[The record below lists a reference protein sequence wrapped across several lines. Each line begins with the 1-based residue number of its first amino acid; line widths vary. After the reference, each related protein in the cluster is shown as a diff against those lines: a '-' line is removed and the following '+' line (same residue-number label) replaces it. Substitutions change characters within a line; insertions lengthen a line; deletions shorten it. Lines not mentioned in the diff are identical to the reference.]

1 VSSISNAHRVFV
13 TGCSV
18 LTGGCDSLDGLFDLL
33 CADKTVSGELPDSK
47 ALAEIAGLEAGDSGI
62 LSRHQLLALA
72 VVERAWSSAGL
83 PPDRNRLRG
92 EGSKHRFSSFGC
104 VSGSSLGGLVAM
116 EEDIEASGKL
126 SPYSISRWRG
136 NAVSAA
142 ATVRYGLGGADFSLN
157 AASATGAQ
165 ILYLAASLI
174 ASGMLDAVVA
184 VAADAAV
191 SPVLK
196 SAMGRGGSVT
206 RNSDCRPLSAGRSGM
221 LPVEGAACLVLESAS
236 HAARRGAAPLAEW
249 CGGGCANESRHLM
262 APDPEALV
270 LEELLANTKNQASLR
285 EGASRAIDWVSL
297 HATGTP
303 RFDAAEVSCVRRVF
317 GDSLPWISAM
327 KRTTGHGLAASGLLE
342 AGLIVEGLRLGKW
355 PAWPADIDPE
365 FGLPKSPLIP
375 AHRPALAVQIGQ
387 GMGGTVVV
395 NTLCRASSGDFV

>member
-1 VSSISNAHRVFV
+1 M
-13 TGCSV
+13 
-18 LTGGCDSLDGLFDLL
+18 
-33 CADKTVSGELPDSK
+33 SGSLPDSN
-47 ALAEIAGLEAGDSGI
+47 ALAEIAGLEAGDSSI

-72 VVERAWSSAGL
+72 AVERAWNSSGL
-83 PPDRNRLRG
+83 PPKRNRLRG
-92 EGSKHRFSSFGC
+92 EGTKHRISGFGC

-116 EEDIEASGKL
+116 EEDLEASGKL

-136 NAVSAA
+136 NAVSAVT
-142 ATVRYGLGGADFSLN
+142 TVRYGLGGADFSLN

-221 LPVEGAACLVLESAS
+221 SPVEGAACLVLESAS
-236 HAARRGAAPLAEW
+236 HATRRGAVPLAEW
-249 CGGGCANESRHLM
+249 CGGACANESRHLM
-262 APDPEALV
+262 APDAEALV
-270 LEELLANTKNQASLR
+270 LEELLTNAKNQASLR

-303 RFDAAEVSCVRRVF
+303 RFDAAEVACVRRVF
-317 GDSLPWISAM
+317 GNSLPWISAM
-327 KRTTGHGLAASGLLE
+327 KRTTGHALAASGLLE
-342 AGLIVEGLRLGKW
+342 AALIVEGLRLGKW
-355 PAWPADIDPE
+355 PAWPAGIDPE
-365 FGLPKSPLIP
+365 FGLPESPYFP
-375 AHRPALAVQIGQ
+375 SQRPSMAVQIGQ

-395 NTLCRASSGDFV
+395 NALSRA

>member
-1 VSSISNAHRVFV
+1 M
-13 TGCSV
+13 
-18 LTGGCDSLDGLFDLL
+18 
-33 CADKTVSGELPDSK
+33 SGELPNSK
-47 ALAEIAGLEAGDSGI
+47 ALAEIAGLEAGDSAI

-92 EGSKHRFSSFGC
+92 EGTKHRISGFGC

-116 EEDIEASGKL
+116 EEDLEASGKL

-206 RNSDCRPLSAGRSGM
+206 RNSNCRPLSAGRSGM

-236 HAARRGAAPLAEW
+236 HAARRGAVPLAEW
-249 CGGGCANESRHLM
+249 SGGGCANESRHLM

-270 LEELLANTKNQASLR
+270 LEELLANMKNQASLR
-285 EGASRAIDWVSL
+285 EGACLPIDWVSL

-303 RFDAAEVSCVRRVF
+303 RFDAAEVACVRRVF

-327 KRTTGHGLAASGLLE
+327 KRTTGHALAASGLLE
-342 AGLIVEGLRLGKW
+342 AGLIVEGLRFGKW

-365 FGLPKSPLIP
+365 FGLPESPLTP
-375 AHRPALAVQIGQ
+375 ARRPAMAVQIGQ

-395 NTLCRASSGDFV
+395 NALCRASSGDFV

>member
-1 VSSISNAHRVFV
+1 M
-13 TGCSV
+13 
-18 LTGGCDSLDGLFDLL
+18 DGLFDLL

-327 KRTTGHGLAASGLLE
+327 KRTTGHALAASGLLE

>member
-1 VSSISNAHRVFV
+1 MSSLSDSHRVFV

-18 LTGGCDSLDGLFDLL
+18 LTGGCDSLDGLFELL
-33 CADKTVSGELPDSK
+33 CADRSVSGSLPASN
-47 ALAEIAGLEAGDSGI
+47 ALAEIAGLEAGDSSI

-72 VVERAWSSAGL
+72 VVERAWNSAGL
-83 PPDRNRLRG
+83 PPKRNRLRG
-92 EGSKHRFSSFGC
+92 EGTKHRISGFGC

-116 EEDIEASGKL
+116 EEDLKASGKL

-136 NAVSAA
+136 NAVSAVT
-142 ATVRYGLGGADFSLN
+142 TVRYGLGGADFSLN

-221 LPVEGAACLVLESAS
+221 SPVEGAACLVLESAS
-236 HAARRGAAPLAEW
+236 HATRRGAAPLAEW
-249 CGGGCANESRHLM
+249 SGGFCANESRHLM

-270 LEELLANTKNQASLR
+270 LEELLTNAKKQASLR
-285 EGASRAIDWVSL
+285 EGACRAIDWVSL

-303 RFDAAEVSCVRRVF
+303 RFDAAEVACVRRVF
-317 GDSLPWISAM
+317 GNSLPWISAM
-327 KRTTGHGLAASGLLE
+327 KRTTGHALAASGLLE
-342 AGLIVEGLRLGKW
+342 VALIVEGLRLGKW
-355 PAWPADIDPE
+355 PAWPAGIDPE
-365 FGLPKSPLIP
+365 FGLPESPYFP
-375 AHRPALAVQIGQ
+375 SQRPSMAVQIGQ

-395 NTLCRASSGDFV
+395 NALCRA

>member
-1 VSSISNAHRVFV
+1 
-13 TGCSV
+13 
-18 LTGGCDSLDGLFDLL
+18 
-33 CADKTVSGELPDSK
+33 
-47 ALAEIAGLEAGDSGI
+47 
-62 LSRHQLLALA
+62 
-72 VVERAWSSAGL
+72 
-83 PPDRNRLRG
+83 
-92 EGSKHRFSSFGC
+92 
-104 VSGSSLGGLVAM
+104 M
-116 EEDIEASGKL
+116 EEDLEASGKL

-270 LEELLANTKNQASLR
+270 LEELLANAKNKAALR
-285 EGASRAIDWVSL
+285 EGACRPIDWVSL

-327 KRTTGHGLAASGLLE
+327 KRTTGHALAASGLLE
-342 AGLIVEGLRLGKW
+342 GGLIVEGLRLGKW

-365 FGLPKSPLIP
+365 FGLPQSPLIP
-375 AHRPALAVQIGQ
+375 AQRPALAVQIGQ

-395 NTLCRASSGDFV
+395 NALCRA

>member
-1 VSSISNAHRVFV
+1 MSSISNPHRVFV

-270 LEELLANTKNQASLR
+270 LEELLANTKNQAALR

-327 KRTTGHGLAASGLLE
+327 KRTTGHALAASGLLE

-365 FGLPKSPLIP
+365 FGLPPSPLIP

>member
-1 VSSISNAHRVFV
+1 MSSISNPHRVFV

-270 LEELLANTKNQASLR
+270 LEELLANAKNQASLR
-285 EGASRAIDWVSL
+285 EGACRPIDWVSL

-327 KRTTGHGLAASGLLE
+327 KRTTGHALAASGLLE
-342 AGLIVEGLRLGKW
+342 VGLIVEGLRLGKW

-365 FGLPKSPLIP
+365 FGLPQSPLIP
-375 AHRPALAVQIGQ
+375 AQRPALAVQIGQ

-395 NTLCRASSGDFV
+395 NALCRA